1 MSATFS
7 LWIIAL
13 HFPENV
19 AQLLVRITGHFL
31 CTAFSVFKIYFI
43 PQDDFVLNNSWMA
56 GVVLMWKHFFCSFIS
71 KKIYDNG
78 I

>member
-7 LWIIAL
+7 LGIIAL

-43 PQDDFVLNNSWMA
+43 PQDDFV
-56 GVVLMWKHFFCSFIS
+56 
-71 KKIYDNG
+71 
-78 I
+78 